1 MNSKLWS
8 GIPNRF
14 RKKAVRNVIPTASN
28 ASFRLFP
35 LRFLPEAPVP
45 PLRIV
50 PMHPTAAAAGAA
62 ADTIIIE
69 PEP

>member
-14 RKKAVRNVIPTASN
+14 PKKAARNAIPTASN
-28 ASFRLFP
+28 ASFLLFP
-35 LRFLPEAPVP
+35 LRFPPEAHVP

-50 PMHPTAAAAGAA
+50 PMHRTAAAAGAG